1 MPARKKE
8 RGPYAGGLARRQ
20 KILDTTVAL
29 LGEVG
34 YYGLSMRDIARRVG
48 VSHPGVIYH
57 FPTKEALLA
66 AVIERYESQFGVTLD
81 SVEHLEAHEV
91 VRLFLALT
99 GIHVHDPA
107 LAQMDCVIE
116 VEAASTGHPAR
127 EHYQYNMTRIAK
139 ALTRAYKAFE
149 EHGLFKVNTSA
160 ADLAQ
165 QHLALWRGLRIMWL
179 YDHSVDVQ
187 GALRGEIVKAFDILS
202 PHHASLAKYLEL
214 DTPQAMLQIQRVTG
228 MTLRDFLD
236 IGLLD
241 VSPDNLSDMGVGH
254 LQIGL
259 VYRILNAD
267 VLTVQ
272 DIADSYYAHEV
283 PKRVVDKIIAS
294 DIVTDRDLV
303 LAKGWDDSE
312 EQDREEAIRQL
323 FAPVQQEEDPQGK

>member
-1 MPARKKE
+1 
-8 RGPYAGGLARRQ
+8 
-20 KILDTTVAL
+20 
-29 LGEVG
+29 
-34 YYGLSMRDIARRVG
+34 
-48 VSHPGVIYH
+48 
-57 FPTKEALLA
+57 
-66 AVIERYESQFGVTLD
+66 
-81 SVEHLEAHEV
+81 
-91 VRLFLALT
+91 
-99 GIHVHDPA
+99 
-107 LAQMDCVIE
+107 
-116 VEAASTGHPAR
+116 
-127 EHYQYNMTRIAK
+127 
-139 ALTRAYKAFE
+139 
-149 EHGLFKVNTSA
+149 
-160 ADLAQ
+160 
-165 QHLALWRGLRIMWL
+165 MWL